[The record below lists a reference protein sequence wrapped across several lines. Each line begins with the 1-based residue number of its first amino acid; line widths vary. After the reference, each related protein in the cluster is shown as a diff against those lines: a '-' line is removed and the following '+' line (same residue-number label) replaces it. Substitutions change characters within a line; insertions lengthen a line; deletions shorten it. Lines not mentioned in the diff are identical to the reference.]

1 MCNWGNNSWWWSL
14 RLYIIAALLIFGFA
28 RCGFGRSVALHIIKP
43 VPAVIIRPSLPL
55 CFADFSAL
63 RTARYRVFRCG
74 NLLTAYHAIALRLD
88 VRHII
93 GLVIIPAA
101 SAYVVSHSCLGAG
114 LTVFLRSALNV
125 ILCSALSAMI
135 YAPKRPR
142 CAHALILLLLLS
154 LGNNAAA
161 IAIFS
166 PEAADKFLP
175 AYGTCAPTGMGL
187 LCPDLFE
194 AGVAKSPLA
203 TTLKSGAAPLTT
215 ALHIMLLPQGCRRAS
230 RGTLSA
236 Q

>member
-14 RLYIIAALLIFGFA
+14 GLYIIAALLIFRFA

-63 RTARYRVFRCG
+63 RTAR

-93 GLVIIPAA
+93 GFVIIPAA

-125 ILCSALSAMI
+125 ILCPALSAMI

-142 CAHALILLLLLS
+142 CAHALILPLLLS
-154 LGNNAAA
+154 LGNNAAV

-175 AYGTCAPTGMGL
+175 AYGACAPTGTGL

-194 AGVAKSPLA
+194 AGIAKPPLA
-203 TTLKSGAAPLTT
+203 TTLKSGTAPLTT

-236 Q
+236 R